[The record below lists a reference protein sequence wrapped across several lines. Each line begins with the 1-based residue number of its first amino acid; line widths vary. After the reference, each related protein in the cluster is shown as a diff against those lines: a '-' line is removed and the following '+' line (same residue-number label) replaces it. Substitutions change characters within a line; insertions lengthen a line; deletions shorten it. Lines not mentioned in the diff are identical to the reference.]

1 MTTHTD
7 SRANPKVREH
17 THTHQPPGT
26 MSNFWFPQAAPQAAP
41 IVANHGAFAPT
52 TQTHIQEVEDA
63 LRVLSIA
70 YPTIHPGKHLETVV
84 FNDPRNVEPSLDEV
98 RKSFTAHVVVDG
110 SNVALPAIK
119 SSTPFEEMTFRSSL
133 LTRIGE
139 LVRGIYET
147 AQHMMVILNFNVVT
161 QDPRVSEWW
170 EGFIRD
176 QLLES
181 LNGQNK
187 ILYARFTLVVAP
199 RGPSRQPGLYEDQ
212 LIVDISNTIVG
223 VLDVSD
229 DWSGRVV
236 LMTAD
241 GNDRSGDVQFV
252 PGVNCLAE
260 DFPTHIERVNREFIA
275 RRNAAGQDWYHPVW
289 HVSPA
294 KLDRTSHR
302 HKWGN
307 ALTFG
312 VGGREDVSAPMQRW
326 PMNCD

>member
-1 MTTHTD
+1 MPNSHRQPSQTQEREKHT
-7 SRANPKVREH
+7 S
-17 THTHQPPGT
+17 QQGT
-26 MSNFWFPQAAPQAAP
+26 MSNFLFPQAEPQAP
-41 IVANHGAFAPT
+41 PVVANHWAFAPT

-63 LRVLSIA
+63 LRVLA
-70 YPTIHPGKHLETVV
+70 TTYPTIHPGKQIETDTYE
-84 FNDPRNVEPSLDEV
+84 DPRNVTESLDKV
-98 RKSFTAHVVVDG
+98 LKSFTAHVVVDG
-110 SNVALPAIK
+110 SNVALPALK
-119 SSTPFEEMTFRSSL
+119 SSTLFEEMNLRLSL

-139 LVRGIYET
+139 LVQGIYET
-147 AQHMMVILNFNVVT
+147 AQHMTVIMNFYVVT

-170 EGFIRD
+170 GKFIRD
-176 QLLES
+176 QLLGS
-181 LNGQNK
+181 LNLQNK

-229 DWSGRVV
+229 DWAGRVV

-241 GNDRSGDVQFV
+241 GNDRTGDVRYV
-252 PGVNCLAE
+252 AGVNGPAE
-260 DFPTHIERVNREFIA
+260 DFPTHIERVNREFIM
-275 RRNAAGQDWYHPVW
+275 RRNATGQDWYHPVW

-294 KLDRTSHR
+294 TLDRTSHR

-312 VGGREDVSAPMQRW
+312 VGGREDVSAPMQGW
-326 PMNCD
+326 LMDWD